1 MKVLVSASSKHGATG
16 EIAAAIG
23 QVLLERGLEVDVL
36 HPDAVDAV
44 TPYEAVVLGSAVY
57 AGRWLESA
65 KTLIHREREA
75 LRSRRVWLFSSG
87 PIGDPLLPAGEPHEG
102 AALRET
108 IQAVEHRV
116 FAGRLERSRLGL
128 GEKALMS
135 VMHAPDGDFRNWS
148 EVRAWASGI
157 AGALQGNRMP
167 QPAEMA
173 EVAR

>member
-1 MKVLVSASSKHGATG
+1 MKVLVSAASKHGATG

-23 QVLLERGLEVDVL
+23 EVLLENGLEVDVL

-44 TPYEAVVLGSAVY
+44 TPYDTVILGSAVY

-87 PIGDPLLPAGEPHEG
+87 PIGDPLLPAGEPPEG

-108 IQAVEHRV
+108 LQAVEHRV
-116 FAGRLERSRLGL
+116 FAGRIERSRLGL
-128 GEKALMS
+128 GEKALMN

-157 AGALQGNRMP
+157 AGVLQGNRLP
-167 QPAEMA
+167 RPTELS